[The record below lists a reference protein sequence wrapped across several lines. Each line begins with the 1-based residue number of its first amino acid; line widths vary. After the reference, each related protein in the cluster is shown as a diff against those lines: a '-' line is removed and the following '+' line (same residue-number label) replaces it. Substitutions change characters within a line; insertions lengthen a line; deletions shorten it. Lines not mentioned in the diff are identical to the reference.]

1 MSFTRAE
8 LKAQAKE
15 QLAGNV
21 WMLFLIELVAGVIM
35 SASSCVFGVG
45 IIFIGYPVLF
55 GSCVCVYMNVTYGD
69 KPAIEMIFEPFK
81 KFYWKAIGLILV
93 EGILICLWSCLFYIP
108 GIIKSFSYSQAL
120 NILNENPDMGIMDCI
135 TESRR
140 MMDGHKMDLFVLQ
153 LSFIPWILL
162 TCVTCGIAGIY
173 VYPYM
178 TLTQMNFYHR
188 IKGGADETGVV

>member
-21 WMLFLIELVAGVIM
+21 WMLFLIELVASVIV
-35 SASSCVFGVG
+35 SASSCVAGIGV
-45 IIFIGYPVLF
+45 IFIGYPVLF
-55 GSCVCVYMNVTYGD
+55 GASVCVYMNVTYGD
-69 KPAIEMIFEPFK
+69 KPAVEMIFEPFK
-81 KFYWKAIGLILV
+81 KFYWKAIGIILV
-93 EGILICLWSCLFYIP
+93 EAILICLWSCLFCIP
-108 GIIKSFSYSQAL
+108 GIIKTYSYSQAL
-120 NILNENPDMGIMDCI
+120 NILNENPDMSVMDCI

-140 MMDGHKMDLFVLQ
+140 MMDGHKMDLFILG

-173 VYPYM
+173 VYPYIS
-178 TLTQMNFYHR
+178 LTEMNFYHR
-188 IKGGADETGVV
+188 IKGGAETVA